1 MQERVAVEMILKIQ
15 FTISFLLL
23 LRRAKTD
30 QTLSLWITQILPKPL
45 FKMLVE
51 DGSVGRHLLEKC

>member
-1 MQERVAVEMILKIQ
+1 MILKIQ
-15 FTISFLLL
+15 FTILFLLN

-51 DGSVGRHLLEKC
+51 DGLIGRHLLEKC